1 MGSGKEKLVADE
13 TSVETGAPLTLS
25 GQGVVPE
32 GESDDEYEE
41 VPKRQEKQRKV
52 EHASAETAQHLV
64 AAAGPVVA
72 KDATM
77 ETGDAPTNAA
87 LGSAEELNVADKDAT
102 DDDWLRSRTNRLL
115 DLVDPDDLPK
125 SQPSSDAKGG
135 PTQQLGT
142 AADVLPTHHVV
153 AEAESSDTPQ
163 PPAAGNEKE
172 SPIEAISRTARLF
185 VRNLAYSATEDDLR
199 DCFEKFGTV
208 EEVRFVYSPSL
219 TPFRSSCRVAMKTVR
234 HCQHDEPQI
243 GTAYALEQLM

>member
-13 TSVETGAPLTLS
+13 TPVETGAALTLS

-32 GESDDEYEE
+32 GESDDEYED

-52 EHASAETAQHLV
+52 DHAETETARHLV
-64 AAAGPVVA
+64 AAASPTVA

-77 ETGDAPTNAA
+77 ETGDAPNDAA
-87 LGSAEELNVADKDAT
+87 LGRSEEPNVADKDAT

-125 SQPSSDAKGG
+125 SQPLSDAKGG
-135 PTQQLGT
+135 PTQQAGT
-142 AADVLPTHHVV
+142 GEDALSPHHNVAD
-153 AEAESSDTPQ
+153 AESSDTPQ
-163 PPAAGNEKE
+163 PPAASGKKE

-199 DCFEKFGTV
+199 ECFEKFGNI
-208 EEVRFVYSPSL
+208 EEVRCV
-219 TPFRSSCRVAMKTVR
+219 
-234 HCQHDEPQI
+234 
-243 GTAYALEQLM
+243 